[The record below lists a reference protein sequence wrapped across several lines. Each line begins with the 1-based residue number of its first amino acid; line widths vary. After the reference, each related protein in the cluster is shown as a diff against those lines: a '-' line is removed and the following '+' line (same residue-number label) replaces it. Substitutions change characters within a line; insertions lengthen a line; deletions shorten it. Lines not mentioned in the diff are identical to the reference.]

1 MFEQKFNSCIKILIL
16 FLYAIYAE
24 NSPTIVKQTYRF
36 NSLPDDGSYLLN
48 LSKISGDLIVTGHEG
63 SGAFI
68 NVEKITFGVTKEDIP
83 NIHKKENIVVTHLE
97 DQYQIHILG
106 DSANKK
112 SNFIQTIIKL
122 NLPKHIHLN
131 FNILGGDI
139 SINGIIGNL
148 NLSTLGGDISIL
160 DSNGEINSKTNGGTI
175 TIQNSMGNSKVHSFG
190 GEINVKKF
198 VGSVSGSTV
207 GGDIL
212 LKSISGNINCQ
223 SSGGFISLQEID
235 ANTISCRASGGE
247 IIGNNLDANLTLK
260 CFGDK
265 IQIKNIN
272 GTSNLYS
279 SGGDILVENFSG
291 ALLINSEKGNI
302 IIEDAVGGIEAITSS
317 GDINANLTYDS
328 SVNDYSV
335 YMETHMGN
343 IKTIVP
349 KNYSAEM
356 EIIVYQTTS
365 IKSIDSD
372 IILNL
377 DVENEKVIGKRS
389 IASGIIPFS
398 LKAHHGTI
406 TIKDK

>member
-1 MFEQKFNSCIKILIL
+1 MFEQKFNNCIKIIIC
-16 FLYAIYAE
+16 FLSTVCAE

-36 NSLPDDGSYLLN
+36 NSLPDNGSYQLN
-48 LSKISGDLIVTGHEG
+48 LSNISGDLIVTGHEG

-83 NIHKKENIVVTHLE
+83 NLHKKEKITVTHLE
-97 DQYQIHILG
+97 NQYQINILG
-106 DSANKK
+106 DSANKN
-112 SNFIQTIIKL
+112 SNFIQTLIQL

-139 SINGIIGNL
+139 SINDIIGNL
-148 NLSTLGGDISIL
+148 NLSTLGGDISII
-160 DSNGEINSKTNGGTI
+160 DSNGEINSRTNGGTI

-190 GEINVKKF
+190 GEINLENFK
-198 VGSVSGSTV
+198 GSVSGSTI
-207 GGDIL
+207 GGDIS

-223 SSGGFISLQEID
+223 SSGGFISLTEVD

-247 IIGNNLDANLTLK
+247 IIGYNLDGNLTLK

-272 GTSNLYS
+272 GASNLYS
-279 SGGDILVENFSG
+279 SGGDIVVENFSG

-302 IIEDAVGGIEAITSS
+302 IIDGAVGGIEAITSS
-317 GDINANLTYDS
+317 GDINADLSYDS

-335 YMETHMGN
+335 YMETHLGN

-349 KNYSAEM
+349 KNYPAKM
-356 EIIVYQTTS
+356 ENTVYQTSS
-365 IKSIDSD
+365 IKSINSD
-372 IILNL
+372 IILNI
-377 DVENEKVIGKRS
+377 DVEHERVVGKRS
-389 IASGIIPFS
+389 IAGGIIPFS

>member
-1 MFEQKFNSCIKILIL
+1 MFGQKFNNCIKIIIC
-16 FLYAIYAE
+16 FLSAVYAE

-48 LSKISGDLIVTGHEG
+48 LSNISGDLIITGHEG

-68 NVEKITFGVTKEDIP
+68 NVEKITFGVPKEDIP
-83 NIHKKENIVVTHLE
+83 NIHKKENIVVTHIE
-97 DQYQIHILG
+97 NKYQINILG
-106 DSANKK
+106 DSTNKK
-112 SNFIQTIIKL
+112 SNFIQILIEL

-139 SINGIIGNL
+139 SISDIIGNL
-148 NLSTLGGDISIL
+148 NLNTLGGDISIL
-160 DSNGEINSKTNGGTI
+160 DSNGEINSRTNGGSI
-175 TIQNSMGNSKVHSFG
+175 NIKGSMGSLKVHSYG
-190 GEINVKKF
+190 GEINLENFK
-198 VGSVSGSTV
+198 GSVSGSTI

-223 SSGGFISLQEID
+223 TSGGLISLTKID

-247 IIGNNLDANLTLK
+247 IIGNNLDGNLTLK

-272 GTSNLYS
+272 GISNLYS
-279 SGGDILVENFSG
+279 SGGDIIVENYSG

-302 IIEDAVGGIEAITSS
+302 IIEDAVGSIEAITSS
-317 GDINANLTYDS
+317 GDINADLSYDS
-328 SVNDYSV
+328 SVNNYSV

-343 IKTIVP
+343 IKTIIP
-349 KNYSAEM
+349 KNYPAEM
-356 EIIVYQTTS
+356 ENIVYQTTS

-372 IILNL
+372 ITLNI
-377 DVENEKVIGKRS
+377 DIEHEKVIGKRS
-389 IASGIIPFS
+389 IAGGIIPFS

>member
-36 NSLPDDGSYLLN
+36 NSLPDDGSYLIN
-48 LSKISGDLIVTGHEG
+48 LSNISGDLIVTGHEG

-68 NVEKITFGVTKEDIP
+68 NIEKITFGVTKKDIP
-83 NIHKKENIVVTHLE
+83 NIHKRKKIIVTHLE
-97 DQYQIHILG
+97 NQYQINILG
-106 DSANKK
+106 DSTNKK
-112 SNFIQTIIKL
+112 SNFIQTLIKL

-139 SINGIIGNL
+139 SINDIIGNL
-148 NLSTLGGDISIL
+148 NLYTLGGDISIL
-160 DSNGEINSKTNGGTI
+160 DSNGEINSRTNGGTV
-175 TIQNSMGNSKVHSFG
+175 TIKSSMGNSKVHSYG
-190 GEINVKKF
+190 GEINLENFK
-198 VGSVSGSTV
+198 GSVSGSTI
-207 GGDIL
+207 GGNIL

-223 SSGGFISLQEID
+223 TSGGLISLTGIN

-247 IIGNNLDANLTLK
+247 IIGDNLDGNLTLK

-265 IQIKNIN
+265 IKIKNIN
-272 GTSNLYS
+272 GISNLYS
-279 SGGDILVENFSG
+279 SGGDILVENYSG
-291 ALLINSEKGNI
+291 TLLINSEKGNI
-302 IIEDAVGGIEAITSS
+302 IIEEAVGGIEAITSS
-317 GDINANLTYDS
+317 GDIDADLSYDS

-349 KNYSAEM
+349 KNYPAEM
-356 EIIVYQTTS
+356 ENIVYQTTS

-372 IILNL
+372 IILNI
-377 DVENEKVIGKRS
+377 DVEHEKVIGKRS
-389 IASGIIPFS
+389 IAGGIIPFS

>member
-1 MFEQKFNSCIKILIL
+1 MFEQRFNSCIKLIIC
-16 FLYAIYAE
+16 FLSAVCAE

-48 LSKISGDLIVTGHEG
+48 LNNISSDLIVTGHEG

-68 NVEKITFGVTKEDIP
+68 NIEKITFGVTKEDIP
-83 NIHKKENIVVTHLE
+83 NIHKKEKIIVTHLE
-97 DQYQIHILG
+97 DQYQINILG
-106 DSANKK
+106 ESTNKK
-112 SNFIQTIIKL
+112 SNFIQTLIKL

-160 DSNGEINSKTNGGTI
+160 DSNGEINSRTNGGII
-175 TIQNSMGNSKVHSFG
+175 TIQNSIGNSKVHSFG
-190 GEINVKKF
+190 GEINVKNFK
-198 VGSVSGSTV
+198 GSVSGSTI

-212 LKSISGNINCQ
+212 LESISGNINCQ
-223 SSGGFISLQEID
+223 SSGGFISLTEID

-247 IIGNNLDANLTLK
+247 IIGNNLDGNLTLK

-272 GTSNLYS
+272 GISNLYS
-279 SGGDILVENFSG
+279 SGGNILVENHSG
-291 ALLINSEKGNI
+291 TLLINSEKGNI
-302 IIEDAVGGIEAITSS
+302 IIEEAVGGIEAITSS
-317 GDINANLTYDS
+317 GDIDADLSYDS

-335 YMETHMGN
+335 YMETHLGN
-343 IKTIVP
+343 IRTIVP
-349 KNYSAEM
+349 KNYPANM
-356 EIIVYQTTS
+356 ENIVYQTTS
-365 IKSIDSD
+365 IKSIDSE
-372 IILNL
+372 IILNI
-377 DVENEKVIGKRS
+377 DVEHEKVIGKRS
-389 IASGIIPFS
+389 IAGGIIPFS
-398 LKAHHGTI
+398 LKAHPGTI

>member
-1 MFEQKFNSCIKILIL
+1 MFKQKFNSCMKIIIC
-16 FLYAIYAE
+16 FLCAVYSE
-24 NSPTIVKQTYRF
+24 NSPTVVKQTYRF

-48 LSKISGDLIVTGHEG
+48 LSNISGDLIVTGHEG

-68 NVEKITFGVTKEDIP
+68 SVEKITFGVTKEDIP
-83 NIHKKENIVVTHLE
+83 NIHKKEKIVVTHLE
-97 DQYQIHILG
+97 DQYQINILG
-106 DSANKK
+106 ESTNKK
-112 SNFIQTIIKL
+112 SNFIQTLIKL

-139 SINGIIGNL
+139 SINDIIGNL
-148 NLSTLGGDISIL
+148 DLSTLGGDISII
-160 DSNGEINSKTNGGTI
+160 DSNGEINSRTNGGTV

-190 GEINVKKF
+190 GKINLKNFK
-198 VGSVSGSTV
+198 GSVSGSTI

-212 LKSISGNINCQ
+212 LESISGNINCQ
-223 SSGGFISLQEID
+223 SSGGFISLTEID

-247 IIGNNLDANLTLK
+247 IIGNNLDGNLTLK

-272 GTSNLYS
+272 GISNLYS
-279 SGGDILVENFSG
+279 SGGDILVENHSG
-291 ALLINSEKGNI
+291 TLLINSEKGNI
-302 IIEDAVGGIEAITSS
+302 IIEEAVGGIEAITSS
-317 GDINANLTYDS
+317 GDIDADLSYDS

-335 YMETHMGN
+335 YMETHLGN

-349 KNYSAEM
+349 KNYPANM
-356 EIIVYQTTS
+356 ENIVYQTTS
-365 IKSIDSD
+365 IKSIDSE
-372 IILNL
+372 IILNI
-377 DVENEKVIGKRS
+377 DVEHEKVIGKRS
-389 IASGIIPFS
+389 IAGGIIPFS